1 VGLWAV
7 LDRQFE
13 DACAYLS
20 DENHE
25 ITSGLSEEECSLLET
40 NANQCSLLETNT
52 NLGFYT
58 VFNRFLL
65 ASGILVLI
73 RALALLYFT
82 RQ

>member
-1 VGLWAV
+1 MGLWAV

-25 ITSGLSEEECSLLET
+25 ITSGLSEEEWSLLET
-40 NANQCSLLETNT
+40 NANQS
-52 NLGFYT
+52 FYT

-82 RQ
+82 HQ

>member
-1 VGLWAV
+1 LNLWAL
-7 LDRQFE
+7 LDTQTK
-13 DACAYLS
+13 DVCTYLS

-25 ITSGLSEEECSLLET
+25 ITSGLSEEELSLFET
-40 NANQCSLLETNT
+40 NANLS
-52 NLGFYT
+52 FYT

-73 RALALLYFT
+73 LALALLYFT